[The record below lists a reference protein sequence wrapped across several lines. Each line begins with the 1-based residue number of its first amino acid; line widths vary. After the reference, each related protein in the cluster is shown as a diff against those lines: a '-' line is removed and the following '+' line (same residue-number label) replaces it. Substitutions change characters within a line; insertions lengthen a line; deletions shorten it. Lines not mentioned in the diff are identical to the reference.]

1 MQYNITTKAD
11 LIEIIQSAVEQKKW
25 GAAIKLIETI
35 QEMEKQGRDTILLKI
50 RQTSAT
56 FNQ

>member
-1 MQYNITTKAD
+1 MQYNITTKSD

-35 QEMEKQGRDTILLKI
+35 QEMERKGRDTILLEI
-50 RQTSAT
+50 REAPAT